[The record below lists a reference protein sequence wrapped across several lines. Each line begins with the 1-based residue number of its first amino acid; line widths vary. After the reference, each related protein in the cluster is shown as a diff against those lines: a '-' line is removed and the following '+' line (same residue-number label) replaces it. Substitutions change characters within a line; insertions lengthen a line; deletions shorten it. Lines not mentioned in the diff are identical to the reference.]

1 MTYKDKGSYESSPP
15 CTTHTTIQTGVAKN
29 AIQKEGGQIL
39 CVQNMYLKR
48 GGADLVHALH
58 VLTHIITLVGG
69 SKRI

>member
-1 MTYKDKGSYESSPP
+1 MSLRHPVQPTQQFKQGLQKM
-15 CTTHTTIQTGVAKN
+15 QF
-29 AIQKEGGQIL
+29 QKEGGQIL